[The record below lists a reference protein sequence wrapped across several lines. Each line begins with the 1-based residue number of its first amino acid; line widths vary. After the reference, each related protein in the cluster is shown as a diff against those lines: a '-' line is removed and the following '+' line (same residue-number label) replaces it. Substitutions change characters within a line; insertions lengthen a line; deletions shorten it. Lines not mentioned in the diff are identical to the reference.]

1 MKRNVLKWLLNV
13 IVMGVFL
20 LMVAGCGGQ
29 DTTVT
34 MATATAN
41 GIVTGK
47 VVDSSTLQ
55 PVKNADVVLI
65 ANGVKIS
72 TKSNASDD
80 PDVAGAF
87 VFTGI
92 SATST
97 NGSGHTLRISAPGFA
112 TTLMNIAVAGSADN
126 TPVTTSLGNISLG
139 KGVDLT
145 VIATDQGTPVAGVT
159 INASQ
164 NWYSNLSITAVTD
177 ADGKAVL
184 KGLCQDAQYMVT
196 SAPFY
201 DGNGNLKY
209 VTSPNNYISYNPN
222 SDRTVSLA
230 LVRVGRNDAI
240 QIVASNLLPDGTSYQ
255 NYYPYPYNQRVIT
268 PDGVIKLVFNYP
280 VTLSGTVTATYVN
293 DQVASTD
300 PNYGKVIPVTTVS
313 ASLDQTGTI
322 LTITNSAP
330 YLKGQT
336 YTFNGTVTAV
346 VNSQVQ
352 TFSLNGVPF
361 NPYFNNNVYIADNTV
376 TGLTPLSAL
385 KADNFNGRTGATA
398 TTVPSTVYVEFPE
411 KVYGTYSVLSTRSG
425 NATTPIN
432 GATVT
437 FGFADGSVVYAA
449 NFGGADSA
457 TVFRLPIYSVYLP
470 DNSATNIN
478 EVTIFINATDAEGN
492 NFSKTVTLPV
502 Q

>member
-1 MKRNVLKWLLNV
+1 VKRNVLKWLLNV
-13 IVMGVFL
+13 SVVGVFL

-72 TKSNASDD
+72 TKSSASDD

-92 SATST
+92 SATPNSF
-97 NGSGHTLRISAPGFA
+97 HTLKISAPGFA
-112 TTLMNIAVAGSADN
+112 TTLINVMVAGSADN
-126 TPVTTSLGNISLG
+126 TPVTTSLGSISLG
-139 KGVDLT
+139 KGFDLT

-164 NWYSNLSITAVTD
+164 NWNSTLSITSVTD

-184 KGLCQDAQYMVT
+184 KGLCQELQYTIT

-201 DGNGNLKY
+201 DNNGNLKY
-209 VTSPNNYISYNPN
+209 VTSPNNYISYNAN

-230 LVRVGRNDAI
+230 LVRAGRMNDAI
-240 QIVASNLLPDGTSYQ
+240 QIVASNLLTDGTSYQ
-255 NYYPYPYNQRVIT
+255 NYYPYPYNQRVTT

-300 PNYGKVIPVTTVS
+300 PNYGKVIPVMTVS
-313 ASLDQTGTI
+313 ASLDQTDTI
-322 LTITNSAP
+322 LTITNSAS

-346 VNSQVQ
+346 VNSRVQ
-352 TFSLNGVPF
+352 TFSLNGVSSNPF
-361 NPYFNNNVYIADNTV
+361 FSNKVYIADNTA
-376 TGLTPLSAL
+376 TGLTPLSTL

-398 TTVPSTVYVEFPE
+398 TTVSSQVYVEFPE

-425 NATTPIN
+425 NTTTPIN
-432 GATVT
+432 GATVS

-457 TVFRLPIYSVYLP
+457 TVFRLPIYSAYLP

-492 NFSKTVTLPV
+492 NFSNTVTLPV